1 MIVRLSCSDVG
12 IDELNVI
19 SSVIDNGYL
28 GMGSYVEQFELA
40 LKDYLGTNSHVICV
54 NSGTAALHLSLQSL
68 DISHGDEVLV
78 PSITYLAS
86 FQAITACGAIPV
98 ACDVSPL
105 TLFIDPDDARNRITR
120 STKAI
125 MPVHYASSNLGI
137 DPIYSL
143 ASEFGLHVVE
153 DAAHSFGSY
162 GDNGLI
168 GSTENMICF
177 SFDGIKNITSGEG
190 GAIVT
195 NDDSLASYI
204 RDARL
209 LGVAGDSIR
218 RSTGQRTWFP
228 DVHIQGWRYHMSNV
242 FAAIGL
248 SQLEKSSDLFSKRKR
263 LVQAYLTQLSTIDS
277 IQLLRLN
284 HSALVPH
291 IFPIRIPAC
300 KRDRVRRLLGED
312 GIQTGFHYFP
322 NHLLTKFRVS
332 YSLPVSESAGET
344 LISLPLHTKLTSLDQ
359 SFVIERLLYH
369 LHVA

>member
-1 MIVRLSCSDVG
+1 
-12 IDELNVI
+12 
-19 SSVIDNGYL
+19 
-28 GMGSYVEQFELA
+28 
-40 LKDYLGTNSHVICV
+40 
-54 NSGTAALHLSLQSL
+54 
-68 DISHGDEVLV
+68 
-78 PSITYLAS
+78 
-86 FQAITACGAIPV
+86 
-98 ACDVSPL
+98 
-105 TLFIDPDDARNRITR
+105 
-120 STKAI
+120 
-125 MPVHYASSNLGI
+125 
-137 DPIYSL
+137 
-143 ASEFGLHVVE
+143 
-153 DAAHSFGSY
+153 
-162 GDNGLI
+162 
-168 GSTENMICF
+168 
-177 SFDGIKNITSGEG
+177 
-190 GAIVT
+190 
-195 NDDSLASYI
+195 
-204 RDARL
+204 
-209 LGVAGDSIR
+209 
-218 RSTGQRTWFP
+218 
-228 DVHIQGWRYHMSNV
+228 MSNV